1 LGGDLA
7 RGEGACAVRV
17 DQQLQRHPGRVG
29 QFALATDAVGLDQ
42 PVNVQ
47 RGNRVLDEPR
57 EVPVATG
64 RVATAAAGSPGQDS
78 RICGTGPCNL
88 STQWRGVMDFLTA
101 KSSGIQGHPV
111 YQTPSVTPPNPLRQ
125 ALAKG

>member
-17 DQQLQRHPGRVG
+17 DQQLQHHPGRVG
-29 QFALATDAVGLDQ
+29 QFAIATDALGLDQ

-57 EVPVATG
+57 EVA
-64 RVATAAAGSPGQDS
+64 
-78 RICGTGPCNL
+78 
-88 STQWRGVMDFLTA
+88 
-101 KSSGIQGHPV
+101 
-111 YQTPSVTPPNPLRQ
+111 LRQ
-125 ALAKG
+125 SVAWRRRQQEALVRILGFAELGHAISLRRGMA